1 MFIVLGIY
9 NFGGGEQEWK
19 KEESSEFPAKFQLF
33 HSFLAVAVNVLEE
46 TAREYL
52 IQLGS
57 LGMTVTGWKRKQFF
71 KLQDLQ

>member
-1 MFIVLGIY
+1 MKKYSKNGAAGIF
-9 NFGGGEQEWK
+9 FGP
-19 KEESSEFPAKFQLF
+19 SYSVTA
-33 HSFLAVAVNVLEE
+33 LAVAVNVLEE

-71 KLQDLQ
+71 KLHDLQ